1 MTEPTMPRMHVL
13 NGTATTSS
21 KVAGSQLPEENSDII
36 DVLVAD
42 IDAKAHVTIKEQ
54 PATDQA

>member
-1 MTEPTMPRMHVL
+1 
-13 NGTATTSS
+13 
-21 KVAGSQLPEENSDII
+21 LPEENSDII